1 MSTPSR
7 PLGSLRDQGLGRD
20 AGHRLRGRR
29 GRHVGGRVRLRL
41 GRVPQDAAESR
52 VGRRLQRAPCA
63 PTRPAP
69 LSKSPPRGPAGAN
82 VTGWRY
88 SRHASRSPA
97 RNGVYLGEADSPESV
112 TSTKTPLWQS
122 VTPRKTPLG
131 KSVRRGRA
139 RFGGHNSAAPARPQ
153 AGADVTVCETRSRSN
168 GRLTE

>member
-1 MSTPSR
+1 MTTTEESLRPSPGYASSSSQRPSWAGFNGPMSTPSR

-63 PTRPAP
+63 PTRPTP

-97 RNGVYLGEADSPESV
+97 KNGVYLGETISR
-112 TSTKTPLWQS
+112 
-122 VTPRKTPLG
+122 RKRLP
-131 KSVRRGRA
+131 GRE
-139 RFGGHNSAAPARPQ
+139 RILPVMGGPYSQLRM
-153 AGADVTVCETRSRSN
+153 
-168 GRLTE
+168 